1 MATTSPLLQQPAGR
15 DGVKSVFRSLK
26 GTTLTVSAY
35 VSFKLIHIAA
45 IAVWAAGL
53 LYLPGLFAA
62 HPRSA
67 ASEAAFRRLR
77 QQTRLVYVGLM
88 SPAAVL
94 AVLSGTVLV
103 FLAASLG
110 GWIVLKLLAVSG
122 MVMLHVYMG
131 RLLGLLLNHPELRR
145 PFAHRLLM
153 VPAVLLIVAAITLV
167 SWKPV

>member
-1 MATTSPLLQQPAGR
+1 M
-15 DGVKSVFRSLK
+15 
-26 GTTLTVSAY
+26 SAY

-67 ASEAAFRRLR
+67 GSDTAFRRLR
-77 QQTRLVYVGLM
+77 HQTRLIYVALM

-94 AVLSGTVLV
+94 AVISGTVLV

-110 GWIVLKLLAVSG
+110 GWIVLKLIAVSG
-122 MVMLHVYMG
+122 MVVLHVYMG
-131 RLLGLLLNHPELRR
+131 RLLGLLLKQPDLRR
-145 PFAHRLLM
+145 PCAHRLLM
-153 VPAVLLIVAAITLV
+153 APALVLIVVAITLV